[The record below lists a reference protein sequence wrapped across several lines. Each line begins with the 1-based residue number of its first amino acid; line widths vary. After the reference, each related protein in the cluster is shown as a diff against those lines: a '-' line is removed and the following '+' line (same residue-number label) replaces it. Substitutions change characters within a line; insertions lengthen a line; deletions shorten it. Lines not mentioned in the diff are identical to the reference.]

1 MIVPLLVLWLGVGLA
16 CGAGAETPARKPDAI
31 SRQPPKRARVLI
43 VKDPAAVHAF
53 NPQPDR
59 VQAMVSRGV
68 RGLTG
73 QTTDIAAWRSLV
85 STQDTVGIKV
95 YCSPG
100 PTSGTRRPVVAAVIE
115 GLLAAGLPPRQIVVW
130 DKREVDLRLANY
142 FELADRYEVRVAA
155 SAEAGWDER
164 TFYDA
169 ALIGNLVWGDL
180 EFGRKGEGVGRKS
193 YVSRLV
199 TRELT
204 KIISIAPLLNH
215 NDAGVTGH
223 LYSLA
228 LGSVDNTIR
237 FESDRERL
245 NVAVPEIVALPVL
258 GDRVVL
264 NIVDAL
270 IAQYQGEQRSLLHY
284 SAILNELRF
293 STDPVALDILSLA
306 ELDRQRQSAKV
317 PYEPFKLD
325 LYHNASLLEIGI
337 SDRQRIKLEILP

>member
-1 MIVPLLVLWLGVGLA
+1 MVLLFCLSRAFGADQGQA
-16 CGAGAETPARKPDAI
+16 AAGAVKLRRPPA
-31 SRQPPKRARVLI
+31 KRARVVI
-43 VKDPAAVHAF
+43 VQDPSAVHAF
-53 NPQPDR
+53 NPQPER
-59 VQAMVSRGV
+59 IRAMVSRGI

-73 QTTDIAAWRSLV
+73 KPTDTAGWLSLV

-115 GLLAAGLPPRQIVVW
+115 GLLAAGLPPRQIIVW
-130 DKREVDLRLANY
+130 DKLEVDLRLADY
-142 FELADRYEVRVAA
+142 FELADRYGVRVAA
-155 SAEAGWDER
+155 SASAGWDEKV
-164 TFYDA
+164 FYDT

-193 YVSRLV
+193 YVSKLV
-199 TRELT
+199 SQEMT
-204 KIISIAPLLNH
+204 KIINIPPLLNH
-215 NDAGVTGH
+215 NEAGVTGN

-245 NVAVPEIVALPVL
+245 NMAVPELIALPIL

-284 SAILNELRF
+284 SATLNELRF
-293 STDPVALDILSLA
+293 STDPVALDVLSIL
-306 ELDRQRQSAKV
+306 ELDRQRQRAKV
-317 PYEPFKLD
+317 PFEPFKLD

-337 SDRQRIKLEILP
+337 SDRMRMKLEIPR